1 MRVTTDERSLDLVR
15 LVYGV
20 ILEPNQKSPRN
31 RIVRRYERLGIRR
44 FRHKLHRAVRN
55 LHEHRLDLVQH
66 RQQLPDDSGR
76 ESGRS
81 NERVGG
87 AS

>member
-1 MRVTTDERSLDLVR
+1 
-15 LVYGV
+15 
-20 ILEPNQKSPRN
+20 
-31 RIVRRYERLGIRR
+31 VRRYERLGIRR